1 MSRSTYLTASS
12 FSCFASMLQ
21 LTCAG
26 DQEVSKWPSALLVPR
41 REQGDI
47 HGGLES
53 AQEFTRHGGNDANV
67 L

>member
-1 MSRSTYLTASS
+1 
-12 FSCFASMLQ
+12 MLQ